1 MFKSEPL
8 FNFQLNFFLN
18 LFNFWVLD
26 KNKSL
31 SEASSSSYSG
41 KLNNT
46 ATAEAG
52 TLVVF
57 KEDRVL
63 FSKVILE
70 IEEVSRERKTEEMEK
85 KLLHGG

>member
-31 SEASSSSYSG
+31 SEASSSAYSG
-41 KLNNT
+41 KLNNI
-46 ATAEAG
+46 ATAEPG

-57 KEDRVL
+57 
-63 FSKVILE
+63 
-70 IEEVSRERKTEEMEK
+70 
-85 KLLHGG
+85 